1 MVSDRRHGMLFY
13 VCEPRTASPRS
24 VFLSLSHSPSVCHV
38 PGLEGLF
45 GVVLVLRALRACHS
59 SDRNAENV
67 TEPFLALSVSQFRSS
82 GVQHESGGAWIFSIV
97 RLTEAALRRRGPDD
111 QSHSQKH

>member
-1 MVSDRRHGMLFY
+1 MSVSLGLHHHVQSF
-13 VCEPRTASPRS
+13 S
-24 VFLSLSHSPSVCHV
+24 VSLTDSPSVCL